1 MGTSLLSWSGNLN
14 KAFHQIPANRP
25 EVRAVRDE
33 IPSTLDDFD
42 TYLEKQ
48 MNL

>member
-25 EVRAVRDE
+25 EARAVRDE
-33 IPSTLDDFD
+33 IPNTLDDFD
-42 TYLEKQ
+42 TYLESK
-48 MNL
+48 